1 MCQVRSNT
9 RVYNLVSV
17 PQITRL
23 LLEDA
28 TISSKTE
35 PPNGSKNENR
45 SYGEARNNKALL
57 KILSLIRILYLKQQ
71 SNILRMFYSLFS
83 NKFSVLYFAVHTA
96 EKKQI
101 KYFAQNQLGKIT
113 FFYAQTAA

>member
-1 MCQVRSNT
+1 MLSWLLVNT
-9 RVYNLVSV
+9 RIYNLVSV

-35 PPNGSKNENR
+35 PPNGSKNEKR
-45 SYGEARNNKALL
+45 SYGEARNNKAML

-71 SNILRMFYSLFS
+71 SNILRSFYSLFS
-83 NKFSVLYFAVHTA
+83 NKFSVLYFAVR
-96 EKKQI
+96 
-101 KYFAQNQLGKIT
+101 
-113 FFYAQTAA
+113 